1 MKINVLEFLLETAA
15 RVPEKIAIEDRSGTI
30 TFAEFVA
37 TAKSVSG
44 AILSRGAF
52 TRRPIG
58 IFLPKGIDALCA
70 LAGTLF
76 SGNIYVPLDV
86 KNPRERVRAILENIA
101 PELVLTDEKH
111 APSLAEIFPP
121 EKILL
126 VSEARAAAPATNFET
141 LIDTDPAYIINTS
154 GSTGTPKGVTIA
166 HRSVID
172 YIEWARACYDV
183 RESDVMANQA
193 PLHFDNSVLD
203 VYLCF
208 ATGLKLILTPEEL
221 FSFPIR
227 LLEFFAEKRVN
238 TFFFVPSVLVNIANL
253 GVLEKIRPP
262 FERILFAGEVMPTKQ
277 LNVWRRHYP
286 NAVFSNLYG
295 PTEICVDCTFY
306 TLDRDFRDDEPL
318 PIGRPC
324 RNSDVIILDEQNRRV
339 REPGVS
345 GELCVRG
352 TSLAL
357 GYWNDPV
364 RTAAAFVQNPENE
377 NFPEKIYRTG
387 DIVHLN
393 ERGEIIFE
401 GRRDFQI
408 KHLGYRIE
416 LGEIET
422 ALGRVPALENVCVA
436 YDRARSR
443 ITLFYEAKEEISPR
457 DLVLAL
463 GKSLPKYMVP
473 TELRRLEKLPQNANG
488 KIDRKALSSLLDAE
502 NEMA

>member
-436 YDRARSR
+436 YDHARSR

>member
-457 DLVLAL
+457 DLVLAI

>member
-37 TAKSVSG
+37 AAKSVSG
-44 AILSRGAF
+44 AILSRRAF

-58 IFLPKGIDALCA
+58 IFLPKGIDALRA

-457 DLVLAL
+457 DLVLAI

>member
-15 RVPEKIAIEDRSGTI
+15 RVPEKIALEDRAGTI
-30 TFAEFVA
+30 TFAELVA
-37 TAKSVSG
+37 AAKSVSG
-44 AILSRGAF
+44 AILSRRAVS
-52 TRRPIG
+52 RRPIG
-58 IFLPKGIDALCA
+58 ILLPKGIDALCA

-76 SGNIYVPLDV
+76 SGNVYVPLDV
-86 KNPRERVRAILENIA
+86 KSPRERVRAILENIE
-101 PELVLTDEKH
+101 PELVVTDEKH
-111 APSLAEIFPP
+111 APALAEICPP

-126 VSEARAAAPATNFET
+126 VSEARASAPATNFET

-172 YIEWARACYDV
+172 YIEWARACYGV

-306 TLDRDFRDDEPL
+306 TLDREFRDDEPL
-318 PIGRPC
+318 PIGSPC
-324 RNSDVIILDEQNRRV
+324 RNSDVMILDEQNRRV

-357 GYWNDPV
+357 GYWNDPA
-364 RTAAAFVQNPENE
+364 RTAAVFVQNPENE
-377 NFPEKIYRTG
+377 NFPERIYRTG
-387 DIVHLN
+387 DVVHLN
-393 ERGEIIFE
+393 ELGEIIFE

-422 ALGRVPALENVCVA
+422 ALGRVPALENVCVV

-443 ITLFYEAKEEISPR
+443 ITLFYEAQEEIAPR
-457 DLVLAL
+457 ELVLAL
-463 GKSLPKYMVP
+463 GKSLPKYMIP
-473 TELRRLEKLPQNANG
+473 TELRRLERLPQNANG
-488 KIDRKALSSLLDAE
+488 KIDRKALASLLDAE
-502 NEMA
+502 NELA

>member
-1 MKINVLEFLLETAA
+1 MKINVIEYLIETAA
-15 RVPEKIAIEDRSGTI
+15 RVPDKIALEDRAGTI
-30 TFAEFVA
+30 TFARLVA
-37 TAKSVSG
+37 DARAVSG
-44 AILSRGAF
+44 AILRERAF

-58 IFLPKGIDALCA
+58 IFLPKSIDAICA

-86 KNPRERVRAILENIA
+86 KSPRERIHAILENIA
-101 PELVLTDEKH
+101 PELIITDAAH
-111 APSLAEIFPP
+111 APVLAEMFPQ
-121 EKILL
+121 ERILL
-126 VSEARAAAPATNFET
+126 IAEARTAVPANGFET

-172 YIEWARACYDV
+172 YIEWARACYNV
-183 RESDVMANQA
+183 CESDVMANQA

-203 VYLCF
+203 LYLCF
-208 ATGLKLILTPEEL
+208 ATGLTLILTPEEL

-238 TFFFVPSVLVNIANL
+238 TVFFVPSVLVNIANL
-253 GVLEKIRPP
+253 GLLEKIRPP
-262 FERILFAGEVMPTKQ
+262 LERILFAGEVMPTKQ
-277 LNVWRRHYP
+277 LNVWRRYYP

-318 PIGRPC
+318 PIGKPC
-324 RNSDVIILDEQNRRV
+324 RNSDVMILDEQNRRV
-339 REPGVS
+339 RAPGVS

-357 GYWNDPV
+357 GYWNDPA
-364 RTAAAFVQNPENE
+364 RTDAAFVQNPENK
-377 NFPEKIYRTG
+377 NFSEKIYRTG

-422 ALGRVPALENVCVA
+422 ALGRVPALENVCVS

-443 ITLFYEAKEEISPR
+443 IVLFYEAQREIPPR
-457 DLVLAL
+457 ELLLEL
-463 GKSLPKYMVP
+463 GKSLPKYMIP

-488 KIDRKALSSLLDAE
+488 KIDRKALSALLE
-502 NEMA
+502 NGK

>member
-141 LIDTDPAYIINTS
+141 LIDTDPVYIINTS

>member
-15 RVPEKIAIEDRSGTI
+15 RVPEKIALEDRSGTI

-141 LIDTDPAYIINTS
+141 LIDTDPVYIINTS